1 MWPILDPVV
10 EVLRVDVT
18 VSLCRVHGL
27 TSLMCVVIGLGK
39 VEQRKVEKDRKA
51 EAISFPAVTIA
62 SAYPPPGEVI
72 RIELFDSDDSLTQV
86 EYIGGVTVEC
96 PMAAKKVYLCRRTS
110 LQEATLRNGFA
121 ISSNRSD
128 PIPMLLCL
136 NSEFDDVILLRK

>member
-62 SAYPPPGEVI
+62 SAYPPPGI
-72 RIELFDSDDSLTQV
+72 PL
-86 EYIGGVTVEC
+86 
-96 PMAAKKVYLCRRTS
+96 P
-110 LQEATLRNGFA
+110 
-121 ISSNRSD
+121 SNVSARSD
-128 PIPMLLCL
+128 LAKRVCNIFKQIGS
-136 NSEFDDVILLRK
+136 NSNAALPQQ